1 MLGLLLC
8 HRVFTIK
15 LLSNLASSVSCWT
28 GHWTGWCTHLIRG
41 SKLGQSL
48 PLPLP
53 LSVTLTLA
61 IVTVPLPVSV
71 TLAFPLPLSVPIPV
85 PFMMIIMTSAARL
98 IAVDGSRWWSRNEAI
113 AGGMVNNFES
123 SEAQMVATLPGDD
136 HRIGLDVLYG
146 HFGY

>member
-15 LLSNLASSVSCWT
+15 LLSNLASSVSVQCWT

-41 SKLGQSL
+41 SKLGQS
-48 PLPLP
+48 LPLP